1 MNRIDQLKQL
11 LKNSS
16 EDPFL
21 QHALAL
27 EYIKLGDDLQAKE
40 LFIKLLE
47 KDPTYVGSYYHL
59 GKVNE
64 RLGDFENSIVVY
76 QKGIKVARQL
86 GDHHAL
92 NELQAA
98 LNGLED
104 F

>member
-11 LKNSS
+11 LQNSP

-27 EYIKLGDDLQAKE
+27 EYIKIGDDALAKT
-40 LFIKLLE
+40 LFQKLLE
-47 KDPTYVGSYYHL
+47 HDPTYVGSYYHL
-59 GKVNE
+59 GKVHE
-64 RLGDFENSIVVY
+64 RLGEIPESITIY
-76 QKGIKVARQL
+76 EKGIKVARTL

-98 LNGLED
+98 INAIED
-104 F
+104 